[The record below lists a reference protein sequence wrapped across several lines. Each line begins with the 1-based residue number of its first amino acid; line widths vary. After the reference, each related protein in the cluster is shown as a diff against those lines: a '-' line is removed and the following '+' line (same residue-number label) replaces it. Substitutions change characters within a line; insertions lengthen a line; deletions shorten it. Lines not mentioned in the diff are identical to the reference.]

1 VLIRWTPGDR
11 LAGEVTKSPGRE
23 KVEVLRRFGAR
34 RRHLA
39 FWVALWT
46 AAVAAEIAVLRP
58 ALFDRDTPVRGL
70 EVVFACV
77 GGSFA
82 ACGLVAWRRRP
93 DSRSG
98 ALMTATGFA
107 FSLPAVWGQIDAPLA
122 GTLAIWF
129 VDLWTVLFVAL
140 LVSLLTAGRLETTVD
155 KLLVFAFVLPLLIL
169 NFVWLLVAEEVE
181 PNVLLAFPHE
191 GIADVIDKIQRSL
204 LLGACLTTA
213 VVLGLRWRAA
223 TRPRRRALLPTI
235 AGSFVLLVYA
245 ALLINDLASGER
257 SEALLWVASCSLV
270 TVPLAFLAGL
280 LRSRLA
286 RSGLADLF
294 RDLRNLDHAALQATL
309 ARALGDPGLRL
320 AYAGA
325 DGTLPEADSARSVTP
340 LVRAGRPFAALV
352 YDPSLDDDPE
362 LVEAVSAA
370 ASIALE
376 NEHLQA
382 ESQARLTELMASR
395 ERIVAAGD
403 AERRRLERNLHDG
416 AQQRLVAL
424 AMQLRL
430 IQAEIRMDPAAAE
443 ARVTSASGE
452 LAESLGELRELARGI
467 HPAVL
472 EYGLSTALEALAG
485 RSPVPTAVSWDVTD
499 RLPQKIELAAY
510 FVACESLANVAKYAH
525 ASAASV
531 HLSRTDGSLIV
542 EIADDGVGGADA
554 AVGSGLR
561 GLADRVE
568 ALGGHLLVTSPA
580 GEGTVVTAELPLV
593 ASPVP

>member
-1 VLIRWTPGDR
+1 VLIRWSPWEH
-11 LAGEVTKSPGRE
+11 LASARTKSPGRE
-23 KVEVLRRFGAR
+23 KVQLLQRFGAR
-34 RRHLA
+34 QRHLA

-46 AAVAAEIAVLRP
+46 AAIAAEVAVLRP
-58 ALFDRDTPVRGL
+58 ALLDRDAPAQGL

-82 ACGLVAWRRRP
+82 ACGLIAWHRRP

-107 FSLPAVWGQIDAPLA
+107 FFLPALWGQIDAPLP
-122 GTLAIWF
+122 GTLATWF
-129 VDLWTVLFVAL
+129 VDLWSVLFVAL
-140 LVSLLTAGRLETTVD
+140 LVSLLTAGRLESTVD

-169 NFVWLLVAEEVE
+169 NFVWLLFAEEVD
-181 PNVLLAFPHE
+181 PNLLLAFPDAQ
-191 GIADVIDKIQRSL
+191 IADAIDTVQRSIL
-204 LLGACLTTA
+204 VGACLAT
-213 VVLGLRWRAA
+213 VLVLALRWRAA

-235 AGSFVLLVYA
+235 AGSFVLLMYA
-245 ALLINDLASGER
+245 ALLINDLVSGER
-257 SEALLWVASCSLV
+257 SEPLLWIVSCSLV

-286 RSGLADLF
+286 RSGLGDLF
-294 RDLRNLDHAALQATL
+294 RDLRNVNHDALQATL

-320 AYAGA
+320 EYATPDGA
-325 DGTLPEADSARSVTP
+325 LPAPDREHSVAPLERDGRQ
-340 LVRAGRPFAALV
+340 FAALV

-376 NEHLQA
+376 NEHLHA
-382 ESQARLTELMASR
+382 ESQERLAELMASR

-430 IQAEIRMDPAAAE
+430 IQVDIRSDPAAAE
-443 ARVTSASGE
+443 ARVTSASDE
-452 LAESLGELRELARGI
+452 LAESLGELRELARGL

-472 EYGLSTALEALAG
+472 EYGLQTALESLAT
-485 RSPVPTAVSWDVTD
+485 RAPVPTAVSWDVAGP
-499 RLPQKIELAAY
+499 LSQKIELAAY
-510 FVACESLANVAKYAH
+510 FVACESLANIAKYAH
-525 ASAASV
+525 ASTASV
-531 HLSRTDGSLIV
+531 HVSRTDRSVVV

-554 AVGSGLR
+554 SAGSGLR
-561 GLADRVE
+561 GLSDRVE

-580 GEGTVVTAELPLV
+580 GEGTVVTADLPL
-593 ASPVP
+593 AR

>member
-1 VLIRWTPGDR
+1 
-11 LAGEVTKSPGRE
+11 
-23 KVEVLRRFGAR
+23 
-34 RRHLA
+34 
-39 FWVALWT
+39 
-46 AAVAAEIAVLRP
+46 
-58 ALFDRDTPVRGL
+58 
-70 EVVFACV
+70 
-77 GGSFA
+77 
-82 ACGLVAWRRRP
+82 
-93 DSRSG
+93 
-98 ALMTATGFA
+98 M
-107 FSLPAVWGQIDAPLA
+107 
-122 GTLAIWF
+122 
-129 VDLWTVLFVAL
+129 DLWSVLFVAL
-140 LVSLLTAGRLETTVD
+140 LVSLLTAGRLESTVD

-169 NFVWLLVAEEVE
+169 NFVWLLFAEEVE
-181 PNVLLAFPHE
+181 PNLLLAFPDE
-191 GIADVIDKIQRSL
+191 QIADAIDTAQRSI
-204 LLGACLTTA
+204 LLGACLAT
-213 VVLGLRWRAA
+213 VLVLGLRWRAA

-235 AGSFVLLVYA
+235 AGSFVLLIYS
-245 ALLINDLASGER
+245 ALLINDLVSGER
-257 SEALLWVASCSLV
+257 SEPLLWIASCSLV

-294 RDLRNLDHAALQATL
+294 RDLRNLDHDALQATL

-325 DGTLPEADSARSVTP
+325 DGTLPAPDREHSVAP
-340 LVRAGRPFAALV
+340 LERDGRQFAALV

-370 ASIALE
+370 AAIALE
-376 NEHLQA
+376 NEQLHA
-382 ESQARLTELMASR
+382 ESQARLAELMASR

-430 IQAEIRMDPAAAE
+430 IQADIRSDPAAAE
-443 ARVTSASGE
+443 ARVTTASGE

-472 EYGLSTALEALAG
+472 EFGLCTALEALAG

-510 FVACESLANVAKYAH
+510 FVACESLANVAKYAQ
-525 ASAASV
+525 ATAASV
-531 HLSRTDGSLIV
+531 HLSRTDRSVVV

-554 AVGSGLR
+554 AAGSGLR

-580 GEGTVVTAELPLV
+580 GAGTVVTAELPY
-593 ASPVP
+593 AGD

>member
-1 VLIRWTPGDR
+1 MLTRWTPWEN
-11 LAGEVTKSPGRE
+11 LASGMTKSPGRE
-23 KVEVLRRFGAR
+23 QARLLRRFSAR
-34 RRHLA
+34 ERHLP
-39 FWVALWT
+39 FWIALWT
-46 AAVAAEIAVLRP
+46 AAVAAEVAVLRP
-58 ALFDRDTPVRGL
+58 ALFNRDTPVEGL

-82 ACGLVAWRRRP
+82 ACGLIAWHRRP

-107 FSLPAVWGQIDAPLA
+107 FFLPSLLGLIDSPLA
-122 GTLAIWF
+122 ATLATWL
-129 VDLWTVLFVAL
+129 VDLWSVLFVAL
-140 LVSLLTAGRLETTVD
+140 LVSLLSAGRLESTVD
-155 KLLVFAFVLPLLIL
+155 KLLVFSFVLPLLIL
-169 NFVWLLVAEEVE
+169 EFVWLLFVEEVE
-181 PNVLLAFPHE
+181 PNLLLAFPDKQ
-191 GIADVIDKIQRSL
+191 IADVIDTTQRSIL
-204 LLGACLTTA
+204 IGGCLAT
-213 VVLGLRWRAA
+213 VLVLGLRWRAA
-223 TRPRRRALLPTI
+223 TPPRRRALLPTI
-235 AGSFVLLVYA
+235 AGSFVLLVYT
-245 ALLINDLASGER
+245 ALLVNDLASGER
-257 SEALLWVASCSLV
+257 SELLLWIASCSLV

-286 RSGLADLF
+286 RSGLAGLF
-294 RDLRNLDHAALQATL
+294 RNLRNMDHDALQATL
-309 ARALGDPGLRL
+309 AGALGDPGLRL

-325 DGTLPEADSARSVTP
+325 DGTLPAANGERSVAP
-340 LVRAGRPFAALV
+340 LERDGRQFAAIV
-352 YDPSLDDDPE
+352 YDSSLDDDPE

-370 ASIALE
+370 AAIALE
-376 NEHLQA
+376 NEHLHA
-382 ESQARLTELMASR
+382 ESQVRLAELMASR

-430 IQAEIRMDPAAAE
+430 IQADIRSDPASAE
-443 ARVTSASGE
+443 ARVTTASGE

-472 EYGLSTALEALAG
+472 EYGLCTALESLAG
-485 RSPVPTAVSWDVTD
+485 RAPVPTAVSWDVAD

-510 FVACESLANVAKYAH
+510 FVACEALANVAKYAQ

-531 HLSRTDGSLIV
+531 HLSRTDRSVVI

-554 AVGSGLR
+554 SAGSGLR

-580 GEGTVVTAELPLV
+580 GEGTVVTAELPYTR
-593 ASPVP
+593 

>member
-1 VLIRWTPGDR
+1 MTRWAPSEVQVASRFAARGYTPG
-11 LAGEVTKSPGRE
+11 LWI
-23 KVEVLRRFGAR
+23 
-34 RRHLA
+34 A
-39 FWVALWT
+39 FWVV
-46 AAVAAEIAVLRP
+46 AAVGEAIALRP
-58 ALFDRDTPVRGL
+58 VLFDRDTAIAGL
-70 EVVFACV
+70 DVVFSLV

-82 ACGLVAWRRRP
+82 AFGLVAWRRRP

-107 FSLPAVWGQIDAPLA
+107 FFLPALLGQLDSALA
-122 GTLAIWF
+122 GTLASWV
-129 VDLWTVLFVAL
+129 VDLWSVLFVAL
-140 LVSLLTAGRLETTVD
+140 LVSLLSAGRLESTVNR
-155 KLLVFAFVLPLLIL
+155 LLVFSFVLPLLIL
-169 NFVWLLVAEEVE
+169 GFVWLLFAEEE
-181 PNVLLAFPHE
+181 APNMLLAFPDE
-191 GIADVIDKIQRSL
+191 QIAEVIDTSQRAL
-204 LLGACLTTA
+204 LLGACLAT
-213 VVLGLRWRAA
+213 VLVLALRWRAA
-223 TRPRRRALLPTI
+223 SRPRRRALLPTV
-235 AGSFVLLVYA
+235 AGSFVLLVYSA
-245 ALLINDLASGER
+245 VLINDLASGER
-257 SEALLWVASCSLV
+257 SEPLLWIASCSLV

-325 DGTLPEADSARSVTP
+325 DGTLPAADASRSVAP
-340 LVRAGRPFAALV
+340 LERDGHRFAALV

-382 ESQARLTELMASR
+382 ESQVRLAELMASR

-430 IQAEIRMDPAAAE
+430 IQADIRKDPAAAE
-443 ARVTSASGE
+443 ARVTSASDE

-467 HPAVL
+467 PPAVL
-472 EYGLSTALEALAG
+472 EYGLATALEALAG
-485 RSPVPTAVSWDVTD
+485 RSPVPTAVTCDGTG

-531 HLSRTDGSLIV
+531 HLARTDGAIVV

-554 AVGSGLR
+554 SAGSGLR

-580 GEGTVVTAELPLV
+580 GAGTVVTAELPY
-593 ASPVP
+593 AAA

>member
-1 VLIRWTPGDR
+1 
-11 LAGEVTKSPGRE
+11 VTKTPGRE
-23 KVEVLRRFGAR
+23 KVQVLRRFSAR
-34 RRHLA
+34 ERHVA
-39 FWVALWT
+39 FWIALWT

-58 ALFDRDTPVRGL
+58 ALFDRDAPVEGL

-82 ACGLVAWRRRP
+82 FCGLVAWHRRP

-107 FSLPAVWGQIDAPLA
+107 FFLPALLGQIDSALA
-122 GTLAIWF
+122 GTLATLL
-129 VDLWTVLFVAL
+129 VDLWSVLFVAL
-140 LVSLLTAGRLETTVD
+140 LVSLLSAGRLETTVD

-169 NFVWLLVAEEVE
+169 DFVWQMFVE
-181 PNVLLAFPHE
+181 DLQPNLLLAFPNQQ
-191 GIADVIDKIQRSL
+191 IAAAIDTAQRSIL
-204 LLGACLTTA
+204 IGACLAT
-213 VVLGLRWRAA
+213 VLVLGLRWRAA
-223 TRPRRRALLPTI
+223 TRPRRRALLPSV
-235 AGSFVLLVYA
+235 AGSFVLLIYT
-245 ALLINDLASGER
+245 ALLIVDLASGER
-257 SEALLWVASCSLV
+257 SEPLLWVASCSLV

-294 RDLRNLDHAALQATL
+294 RDLRNLDHDALQATL

-325 DGTLPEADSARSVTP
+325 DGTLPAPDGERSVAP
-340 LVRAGRPFAALV
+340 LERDGRRFAALV

-370 ASIALE
+370 AAIALE
-376 NEHLQA
+376 NEQLHT
-382 ESQARLTELMASR
+382 ESRARLAELMASR

-403 AERRRLERNLHDG
+403 AERRRLERDLHDG

-430 IQAEIRMDPAAAE
+430 IQADIRSDPAAAE
-443 ARVTSASGE
+443 ARVTTASGE
-452 LAESLGELRELARGI
+452 LAESLGELRELARGL

-472 EYGLSTALEALAG
+472 EYGLCAALESLAG
-485 RSPVPTAVSWDVTD
+485 RSPVPTAVSWDAAD

-510 FVACESLANVAKYAH
+510 FVACESLTNVAKYAQ

-531 HLSRTDGSLIV
+531 HLSRTDRSVVI

-554 AVGSGLR
+554 AAGSGLR
-561 GLADRVE
+561 GLVDRVE
-568 ALGGHLLVTSPA
+568 AVGGHLLVTSPEGA
-580 GEGTVVTAELPLV
+580 GTVVTAELPL
-593 ASPVP
+593 AR

>member
-1 VLIRWTPGDR
+1 VSMSWTPWEH
-11 LAGEVTKSPGRE
+11 LASGETSAPGRE
-23 KVEVLRRFGAR
+23 RVQLLSRFSGRERRP
-34 RRHLA
+34 A
-39 FWVALWT
+39 FWIALWT
-46 AAVAAEIAVLRP
+46 AVLAAEVVVLRP
-58 ALFDRDTPVRGL
+58 ALFDRDTPVEGL

-82 ACGLVAWRRRP
+82 ACGLIAWRRRP

-107 FSLPAVWGQIDAPLA
+107 FFLPALWGQIDAPLA
-122 GTLAIWF
+122 GTLAKWL
-129 VDLWTVLFVAL
+129 VDLSSVLFVTL
-140 LVSLLTAGRLETTVD
+140 LVSLLTAGRLESTVD
-155 KLLVFAFVLPLLIL
+155 RLLVLAFIVPLLIL
-169 NFVWLLVAEEVE
+169 NFVWLLFAEEVD
-181 PNVLLAFPHE
+181 PNVFLAFPDE
-191 GIADVIDKIQRSL
+191 RMADAIDTIQRSL
-204 LLGACLTTA
+204 LLGACLAT
-213 VVLGLRWRAA
+213 VLVLGLRWRAA

-235 AGSFVLLVYA
+235 AGSFVLLIYS
-245 ALLINDLASGER
+245 ALLVNDLASGER
-257 SEALLWVASCSLV
+257 SEPLLWIASCSLV

-309 ARALGDPGLRL
+309 AKALGDPGLRL
-320 AYAGA
+320 VHAGA
-325 DGTLPEADSARSVTP
+325 DGALPLPDERHSVAP
-340 LVRAGRPFAALV
+340 LEREGRPFAALV

-382 ESQARLTELMASR
+382 ESQARLAELMASR

-430 IQAEIRMDPAAAE
+430 IQADIRTDPAAAE

-485 RSPVPTAVSWDVTD
+485 RSPVPTAVSWDVTG
-499 RLPQKIELAAY
+499 RLPEKVELAAY

-525 ASAASV
+525 ANTASV
-531 HLSRTDGSLIV
+531 RLSRADDSVVV

-554 AVGSGLR
+554 AGGSGLR

-580 GEGTVVTAELPLV
+580 GAGTVVTAELPC
-593 ASPVP
+593 AA

>member
-1 VLIRWTPGDR
+1 VLIRWTPWDH
-11 LAGEVTKSPGRE
+11 LARDAAKSPGRE
-23 KVEVLRRFGAR
+23 KVRLLRRFSAR
-34 RRHLA
+34 ERHLA
-39 FWVALWT
+39 FWIALWT
-46 AAVAAEIAVLRP
+46 AAVAAELAVLRP
-58 ALFDRDTPVRGL
+58 ALFDRDAPVEGL

-82 ACGLVAWRRRP
+82 ACGIVAWHRRP

-98 ALMTATGFA
+98 TLMTATGFA
-107 FSLPAVWGQIDAPLA
+107 FFLPSLLGQIDSELA
-122 GTLAIWF
+122 ATLATLL
-129 VDLWTVLFVAL
+129 VDLWSVLFVAL
-140 LVSLLTAGRLETTVD
+140 LVSLLSAGRLESTVD
-155 KLLVFAFVLPLLIL
+155 KLLVFSFVLPLLIL
-169 NFVWLLVAEEVE
+169 EFVWLLFVEEVE
-181 PNVLLAFPHE
+181 PNLLLAFPDE
-191 GIADVIDKIQRSL
+191 QIADVIDTAQRSIL
-204 LLGACLTTA
+204 IGACLAT
-213 VVLGLRWRAA
+213 VLVLGLRWRAA

-235 AGSFVLLVYA
+235 AGSFVLLIYT
-245 ALLINDLASGER
+245 ALLVNDLASGER
-257 SEALLWVASCSLV
+257 SEPLLWVASCSLV

-294 RDLRNLDHAALQATL
+294 RDLRNMDRDALQSTL

-325 DGTLPEADSARSVTP
+325 DGTLPAPDGERSVAA
-340 LVRAGRPFAALV
+340 LERDGRRFAALV

-370 ASIALE
+370 AAIALE
-376 NEHLQA
+376 NEQLHA
-382 ESQARLTELMASR
+382 ESQARLAELMASR

-430 IQAEIRMDPAAAE
+430 IQADIRRDPASAE
-443 ARVTSASGE
+443 ARVSTASDE
-452 LAESLGELRELARGI
+452 LAESLAELRELARGI

-472 EYGLSTALEALAG
+472 EYGLCTALESLAG
-485 RSPVPTAVSWDVTD
+485 RSPVPTAVTWDVAD
-499 RLPQKIELAAY
+499 RLPERIELAAY
-510 FVACESLANVAKYAH
+510 FVACESLANVAKYAQ

-531 HLSRTDGSLIV
+531 HLSRTDRSVVV

-554 AVGSGLR
+554 SAGSGLR

-580 GEGTVVTAELPLV
+580 GEGTVVTAELPY
-593 ASPVP
+593 AGA

>member
-1 VLIRWTPGDR
+1 VLIRWTPWDR
-11 LAGEVTKSPGRE
+11 LASEVTKSPGRE
-23 KVEVLRRFGAR
+23 KFRLLSRFGAR
-34 RRHLA
+34 ERHLG

-46 AAVAAEIAVLRP
+46 AAVAAELAVLRP
-58 ALFDRDTPVRGL
+58 TLLDRDAPVQGL

-82 ACGLVAWRRRP
+82 ACGLIAWRRRP

-98 ALMTATGFA
+98 VLMTATGFA
-107 FSLPAVWGQIDAPLA
+107 FFLPALWGQIDSPLL
-122 GTLAIWF
+122 GTLATWF
-129 VDLWTVLFVAL
+129 VDLWSVLFVAL
-140 LVSLLTAGRLETTVD
+140 LVSLLTAGRLESTVD

-169 NFVWLLVAEEVE
+169 NFVWLLFAEDVE
-181 PNVLLAFPHE
+181 PNLLLAFPDE
-191 GIADVIDKIQRSL
+191 RIAEAIDTVQRSIL
-204 LLGACLTTA
+204 VGACLITA
-213 VVLGLRWRAA
+213 LVLGLRWWAA

-235 AGSFVLLVYA
+235 AGSFVLLIYT
-245 ALLINDLASGER
+245 ALLVNDLVSGER
-257 SEALLWVASCSLV
+257 SEPLLWIVSCSLV

-294 RDLRNLDHAALQATL
+294 RDLRNVNHDALQATL

-320 AYAGA
+320 VYANP
-325 DGTLPEADSARSVTP
+325 DGTLPAPDREHSVAP
-340 LVRAGRPFAALV
+340 LERDGRRFAALV

-376 NEHLQA
+376 NEQLQA
-382 ESQARLTELMASR
+382 ESQERLAELIASR

-403 AERRRLERNLHDG
+403 AERRRLERDLHDG

-430 IQAEIRMDPAAAE
+430 IQADICSDPAAAE
-443 ARVTSASGE
+443 ARVTTASGE

-472 EYGLSTALEALAG
+472 EFGLRTPLEALAG
-485 RSPVPTAVSWDVTD
+485 RSPVPTAVSWDTD
-499 RLPQKIELAAY
+499 GRLPQKIELAAY
-510 FVACESLANVAKYAH
+510 FVACESLANVAKYAR
-525 ASAASV
+525 ATTASV
-531 HLSRTDGSLIV
+531 HLSRTDRSSSSRSPTTAWAGRTRRP
-542 EIADDGVGGADA
+542 APGCA
-554 AVGSGLR
+554 ASQTVSRRSAATCSSRAPRAR
-561 GLADRVE
+561 GP
-568 ALGGHLLVTSPA
+568 S
-580 GEGTVVTAELPLV
+580 
-593 ASPVP
+593 

>member
-1 VLIRWTPGDR
+1 MLIRGTPRGN
-11 LAGEVTKSPGRE
+11 LASDVTKPLGRE
-23 KVEVLRRFGAR
+23 NVQLLRRFTAR
-34 RRHLA
+34 ERHLA
-39 FWVALWT
+39 FWIALWT
-46 AAVAAEIAVLRP
+46 AAVAAEVAVLRP
-58 ALFDRDTPVRGL
+58 AFFNRDAPVQGL

-82 ACGLVAWRRRP
+82 ACGIVAWHRRP

-107 FSLPAVWGQIDAPLA
+107 FFLPALLGQIDSALA
-122 GTLAIWF
+122 ATVATWL
-129 VDLWTVLFVAL
+129 VDLWSVLFVAL
-140 LVSLLTAGRLETTVD
+140 LVSLLSAGRLESAVD
-155 KLLVFAFVLPLLIL
+155 RLLVFSFVLPLLIL
-169 NFVWLLVAEEVE
+169 EFVWLLFAEEVE
-181 PNVLLAFPHE
+181 PNLLLTFHDKQ
-191 GIADVIDKIQRSL
+191 IADAIDTTQRSIL
-204 LLGACLTTA
+204 IGACLAT
-213 VVLGLRWRAA
+213 VLVLGLRWRAA

-235 AGSFVLLVYA
+235 AGSFVLLVYT
-245 ALLINDLASGER
+245 ALLINDLASGAR
-257 SEALLWVASCSLV
+257 SEPLLWIASCSLV

-294 RDLRNLDHAALQATL
+294 RDLRDMDHDALQRTL
-309 ARALGDPGLRL
+309 ARALGDPDLRL

-325 DGTLPEADSARSVTP
+325 DGSLPAPDGKRSVAP
-340 LVRAGRPFAALV
+340 LERDGRQFAALV

-370 ASIALE
+370 AAIALE
-376 NEHLQA
+376 NEQLHA
-382 ESQARLTELMASR
+382 ESQARLAELMASR

-430 IQAEIRMDPAAAE
+430 IQADIRRDPASAE
-443 ARVTSASGE
+443 ARVTTASDE

-472 EYGLSTALEALAG
+472 EYGLCTALESLAG

-499 RLPQKIELAAY
+499 RLPQKLELATY
-510 FVACESLANVAKYAH
+510 FVACESLANVAKYAQ
-525 ASAASV
+525 ATAASV
-531 HLSRTDGSLIV
+531 HLSRTDRSVVV

-554 AVGSGLR
+554 SEGSGLR

-568 ALGGHLLVTSPA
+568 ALGGHLLVTSPV
-580 GEGTVVTAELPLV
+580 GEGTVVTAELPY
-593 ASPVP
+593 ARA

>member
-1 VLIRWTPGDR
+1 VSMSWTPWEH
-11 LAGEVTKSPGRE
+11 LASGETSSPGRE
-23 KVEVLRRFGAR
+23 RVQLLSRFSGRERRP
-34 RRHLA
+34 A
-39 FWVALWT
+39 FWIALWT
-46 AAVAAEIAVLRP
+46 AAVAAELAVLRP
-58 ALFDRDTPVRGL
+58 ALFDRDTPVDGL
-70 EVVFACV
+70 QVVFACV

-82 ACGLVAWRRRP
+82 ACGIVAWHRRP

-107 FSLPAVWGQIDAPLA
+107 FFLPSLLGQIDSAAAATL
-122 GTLAIWF
+122 GTWL
-129 VDLWTVLFVAL
+129 VDLWSVLFVAL
-140 LVSLLTAGRLETTVD
+140 LVSLLTAGRLESSVD
-155 KLLVFAFVLPLLIL
+155 RLLVFLFVLPLLIL
-169 NFVWLLVAEEVE
+169 GFAWLLVAEEVE
-181 PNVLLAFPHE
+181 PNVLLAFPDK
-191 GIADVIDKIQRSL
+191 GVADVIDTTQRSIL
-204 LLGACLTTA
+204 IGACLAT
-213 VVLGLRWRAA
+213 VLVLGLRWRAA
-223 TRPRRRALLPTI
+223 TRPRRRALLPTV
-235 AGSFVLLVYA
+235 AGSFVLLIYT

-257 SEALLWVASCSLV
+257 SVPLLWVASCALV

-294 RDLRNLDHAALQATL
+294 RDLRNLDHAALQAML
-309 ARALGDPGLRL
+309 AKALGDPGLRL
-320 AYAGA
+320 VHAGA
-325 DGTLPEADSARSVTP
+325 DGALPLPDERRSVAP
-340 LVRAGRPFAALV
+340 LERAGRPFAALV

-382 ESQARLTELMASR
+382 ESQARLAELMASR

-430 IQAEIRMDPAAAE
+430 IQADIRTDPAAAE

-485 RSPVPTAVSWDVTD
+485 RSPVPTAVSWDVTG
-499 RLPQKIELAAY
+499 RLPEKVELAAY

-525 ASAASV
+525 ANTASV
-531 HLSRTDGSLIV
+531 RLSRADDSVVV

-554 AVGSGLR
+554 AGGSGLR

-580 GEGTVVTAELPLV
+580 GAGTVVTAELPC
-593 ASPVP
+593 AA

>member
-1 VLIRWTPGDR
+1 MLIRWTPWDH
-11 LAGEVTKSPGRE
+11 LASAGTRRSGRE
-23 KVEVLRRFGAR
+23 KAQLLSRITARDR
-34 RRHLA
+34 RRA
-39 FWVALWT
+39 YWVVLWT
-46 AAVAAEIAVLRP
+46 AAVAAELLVLRP
-58 ALFDRDTPVRGL
+58 VLFDRDAPVQGL

-82 ACGLVAWRRRP
+82 ACGLIAWRRRP

-107 FSLPAVWGQIDAPLA
+107 FFLPALIGQIDAPLA
-122 GTLAIWF
+122 ATLVTWW
-129 VDLWTVLFVAL
+129 VDLWSVLFVAL
-140 LVSLLTAGRLETTVD
+140 LLSLLTAGRLESMVD

-169 NFVWLLVAEEVE
+169 NFVWLLFAAEVE
-181 PNVLLAFPHE
+181 PNLLLAFPNE
-191 GIADVIDKIQRSL
+191 QIADAIDTTQRSI
-204 LLGACLTTA
+204 LLGACLAT
-213 VVLGLRWRAA
+213 VLVLGLRWRAA

-235 AGSFVLLVYA
+235 AGSFVLLIYS
-245 ALLINDLASGER
+245 ALLINDLVSGER
-257 SEALLWVASCSLV
+257 SELLLWMASCSLV

-294 RDLRNLDHAALQATL
+294 RDLRNLDRDSLQATL
-309 ARALGDPGLRL
+309 ARSLGDPGLRL

-325 DGTLPEADSARSVTP
+325 DGRLPGPDHEHSVAP
-340 LVRAGRPFAALV
+340 LERDGRQFAALV

-370 ASIALE
+370 AAIALE
-376 NEHLQA
+376 NEQLQA
-382 ESQARLTELMASR
+382 ESQARHAELMASR

-430 IQAEIRMDPAAAE
+430 IQADIRRDPASAE
-443 ARVTSASGE
+443 ARVTTASGE

-472 EYGLSTALEALAG
+472 EYGLCTALESLAG

-525 ASAASV
+525 AKAASV
-531 HLSRTDGSLIV
+531 HLSRTDGSIIV

-554 AVGSGLR
+554 SAGSGLR

-580 GEGTVVTAELPLV
+580 GAGTVVTAELPY
-593 ASPVP
+593 AGD